1 MLNRLFGKK
10 VPELQKQG
18 LKQKV
23 EHYHRGLHIRNS
35 LGTKFQL
42 KLTILNF

>member
-10 VPELQKQG
+10 VPILQKQG
-18 LKQKV
+18 LKQKI
-23 EHYHRGLHIRNS
+23 EHYHRVLRIRNS

>member
-1 MLNRLFGKK
+1 MPNGYFGQALQKK
-10 VPELQKQG
+10 VQNRKSE
-18 LKQKV
+18 
-23 EHYHRGLHIRNS
+23 YHHRILPIQNS